1 MSSEIGQG
9 VIFAITLPVDACLAQ
24 KESGKM
30 TKGGQAASRQ
40 LMTCDTP
47 AFVFT
52 ANAGFGEM
60 NRL

>member
-1 MSSEIGQG
+1 M
-9 VIFAITLPVDACLAQ
+9 IFAITLPVDACLAQ
-24 KESGKM
+24 EESEK
-30 TKGGQAASRQ
+30 TIKSGQTASRQ